1 MKWLKVGAVIFGA
14 LVITTLG
21 IDAADTLSGSKSTL
35 LGQLLSSETAGVCPS
50 GMVEMPTAGTFTCV
64 DIYEVSASADCPYPQ
79 PTNELQ
85 TKENIE
91 AAGCVAASEIDTQP
105 WRFITRE
112 QAVTA
117 CMRAGKRLPKSEEWY
132 IASVGTP
139 DDPQKC
145 NIAGTDVQ
153 TTGNKE
159 DCVSASGVF
168 DAIGNVWEWT
178 SDDVINGQYNG
189 RALPEAGYVNQ
200 VDAQGVATLT
210 SAQPS
215 TLFYDDYLW
224 SSKEG
229 AFGILRGGFY
239 GSKSDAGV
247 YAVHAETLPTSVG
260 TAIGFRC
267 VK

>member
-14 LVITTLG
+14 LVITSLG
-21 IDAADTLSGSKSTL
+21 IDAADTLSGSRTTL
-35 LGQLLSSETAGVCPS
+35 LGQLLPSTETGICPA
-50 GMVEMPTAGTFTCV
+50 GMVEISTAGTFSCV
-64 DIYEVSASADCPYPQ
+64 DMYEVSASEDCPHSQ

-91 AAGCVAASEIDTQP
+91 TQNCVASSVKDLQP

-112 QAVTA
+112 QAVAA
-117 CMRAGKRLPKSEEWY
+117 CMRAGKRLPKSDEWY
-132 IASVGTP
+132 VASVGTP

-145 NIAGTDVQ
+145 NISGTGVRSS
-153 TTGNKE
+153 GYAE
-159 DCVSASGVF
+159 GCVSASGVY
-168 DAIGNVWEWT
+168 DAIGNVWEWV

-189 RALPEAGYVNQ
+189 RSLPEAGYVHQ
-200 VDAQGVATLT
+200 VDAGGMATLT
-210 SAQPS
+210 NVQPS

-224 SSKEG
+224 SSKDG

-247 YAVHAETLPTSVG
+247 YSVHAETLPTSVG